1 VTSGIHVAVVD
12 RYLAFADTLAT
23 GLRSLDEVLDATAST
38 STESL
43 WQLLGVNPK
52 VDVVLL
58 DHDLIDPRLQVLH
71 RIEDEHPGTR
81 VVVVSN
87 EADPARVVG
96 ALTAGAAGW
105 LPKTLPLDELLQCLR
120 AVSNGETWV
129 PMRLLTSVLRAMIA
143 AREAEDAPASRL
155 RPLTAREQQILQCLV
170 DGMTRPQIAAWLGMS
185 PNTVRTHVHNVL
197 HKLGAHSTLRA
208 VAIAREAGLATTDR
222 TSAPPDK
229 GNHALERLKP

>member
-1 VTSGIHVAVVD
+1 MTSGIHVAVVD

-23 GLRSLDEVLDATAST
+23 GLRSLDDVLDASAST
-38 STESL
+38 STEAL
-43 WQLLGVNPK
+43 WQLLERPGASSK

-58 DHDLIDPRLQVLH
+58 DHDLIDPRLQVLQ

-143 AREAEDAPASRL
+143 AREAQDAPMTRL

-222 TSAPPDK
+222 TSAPRTPESAHSK
-229 GNHALERLKP
+229 G